1 MRSLSTAELF
11 AAWEQGLDQNLIT
24 RNLLILAKACE
35 GASLNDLA
43 RLSIGERDARLL
55 QLRQTVFGHKMH
67 QTAACPACHEKTEW
81 ETYTSQLS
89 VQQFD
94 QSFTAKTYTTH
105 HQDYHITYRLANSLD
120 LLSIIQKKLP
130 PEEAQNTILTGCL
143 LEVKKMEPE
152 VNVDNIP
159 VSVLQAVEE
168 EMSLQ
173 DPQADIQF
181 DLTCP
186 ACSNQWQANFD
197 ILNFFWAEVNNWA
210 QRLMQEIYYLARFF
224 NWSENEILAL
234 SPRRR
239 QLYLQ
244 MINT

>member
-1 MRSLSTAELF
+1 MKALSTAELF
-11 AAWEQGLDQNLIT
+11 AAWEQGLDLNLVT

-55 QLRQTVFGHKMH
+55 QVRQTVFGHKMH
-67 QTAACPACHEKTEW
+67 QTAGCPACQEKTEW
-81 ETYTSQLS
+81 ETHTSQLCL
-89 VQQFD
+89 QQFD
-94 QSFTAKTYTTH
+94 QLFTVKTYATN
-105 HQDYHITYRLANSLD
+105 QQGYHITYRLANSLD
-120 LLSIIQKKLP
+120 LLKIIQKKLP
-130 PEEAQNTILTGCL
+130 PEEARYTILTGCL
-143 LEVKKMEPE
+143 LEVKKMNADAEIE
-152 VNVDNIP
+152 SVP
-159 VSVLQAVEE
+159 VSVLHAVEE
-168 EMSLQ
+168 EMALQ

-181 DLTCP
+181 DLACP
-186 ACSNQWQANFD
+186 VCGHHWQAGFD

-210 QRLMQEIYYLARFF
+210 QRLMQEIYLLARYF